1 MLTSV
6 ISIIDIFS
14 QVQTISNNCKSLS
27 PEQLDLQNKNRTSI
41 LPWRGQFSPELIE
54 LFLKVYAH
62 PNDVILDPFAGSGTT
77 LFEAARQGLSC
88 YGTEINPA
96 AVEMAKTAHFVNI
109 QPTKRQKLIKL
120 AEEIIDK
127 HLLPFAG
134 DLFFYGFSEKQT
146 SLDKQEIE
154 ENLIIK
160 ILQECDNEQ
169 ILKNLLINAIIN
181 YHQQNQPR
189 ELIAFRKALQKHIN
203 IIKSLPYS
211 PHPCQVIHQDA
222 RNIPLSDNSIDIVI
236 TSPPYINVFNY
247 HQNNRITMEMLG
259 WNLLTVAKSEIG
271 ANRKHRQNRFL
282 TVIQYALDILDV
294 LKEIH
299 RLIKHNGRVIIVVG
313 RESNIRGVPFKN
325 GTLLAN
331 LAVQGAGFKI
341 DLIQERKFKNKFGK
355 IIYEDILHLV
365 PEKNPHIADDTLAIE
380 LAKEFLTIA
389 LENIEGDIYEE
400 IINAKNRA
408 NLVQKS
414 PIFKTDNNVTQD

>member
-1 MLTSV
+1 
-6 ISIIDIFS
+6 
-14 QVQTISNNCKSLS
+14 
-27 PEQLDLQNKNRTSI
+27 
-41 LPWRGQFSPELIE
+41 
-54 LFLKVYAH
+54 
-62 PNDVILDPFAGSGTT
+62 PFAGSGTT
-77 LFEAARQGLSC
+77 LFESARQGLSC

-109 QPTKRQKLIKL
+109 EPAKRQKLINL

-154 ENLIIK
+154 KNFIIK
-160 ILQECDNEQ
+160 IIEECDHQQ
-169 ILKNLLINAIIN
+169 ILQNLLINAIIN

-189 ELIAFRKALQKHIN
+189 ELITFRKALQKHIN
-203 IIKSLPYS
+203 IIKYLPYS

-294 LKEIH
+294 LKEMH
-299 RLIKHNGRVIIVVG
+299 RLTKQNGRVIIVIG

-341 DLIQERKFKNKFGK
+341 DLIQERKFRNKFGK
-355 IIYEDILHLV
+355 RI
-365 PEKNPHIADDTLAIE
+365 
-380 LAKEFLTIA
+380 
-389 LENIEGDIYEE
+389 
-400 IINAKNRA
+400 
-408 NLVQKS
+408 
-414 PIFKTDNNVTQD
+414 

>member
-1 MLTSV
+1 
-6 ISIIDIFS
+6 
-14 QVQTISNNCKSLS
+14 
-27 PEQLDLQNKNRTSI
+27 
-41 LPWRGQFSPELIE
+41 
-54 LFLKVYAH
+54 
-62 PNDVILDPFAGSGTT
+62 
-77 LFEAARQGLSC
+77 
-88 YGTEINPA
+88 
-96 AVEMAKTAHFVNI
+96 
-109 QPTKRQKLIKL
+109 
-120 AEEIIDK
+120 
-127 HLLPFAG
+127 
-134 DLFFYGFSEKQT
+134 
-146 SLDKQEIE
+146 
-154 ENLIIK
+154 
-160 ILQECDNEQ
+160 
-169 ILKNLLINAIIN
+169 
-181 YHQQNQPR
+181 
-189 ELIAFRKALQKHIN
+189 
-203 IIKSLPYS
+203 
-211 PHPCQVIHQDA
+211 
-222 RNIPLSDNSIDIVI
+222 
-236 TSPPYINVFNY
+236 
-247 HQNNRITMEMLG
+247 MEMLG

-299 RLIKHNGRVIIVVG
+299 RLIKQDGRVIIVIG

-380 LAKEFLTIA
+380 LAKEFLTTA

-414 PIFKTDNNVTQD
+414 PIFKADNNVTQD